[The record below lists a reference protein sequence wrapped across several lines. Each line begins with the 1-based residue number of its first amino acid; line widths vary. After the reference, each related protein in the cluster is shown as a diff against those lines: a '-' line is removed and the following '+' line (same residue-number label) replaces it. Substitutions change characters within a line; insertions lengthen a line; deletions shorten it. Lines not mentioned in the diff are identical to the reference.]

1 MEENKSGFSPRALFS
16 LAKKVIAV
24 PIHPAGIPFILG
36 FLAITFVFF
45 FIDESLGAFG
55 LILTAWCTYFF
66 RNPDRYTPADDNLI
80 IAPAD
85 GIVSMITQAEL
96 PAEITKG
103 DAADHLFSAPTVTRV
118 SIFLNVFD
126 VHVNRF
132 PVSGDVTQVIY
143 QPGKFLSADLDKASL
158 ENERSSIV
166 MKIKN
171 HASSIAFVQ
180 IAGLVARRIICNATV
195 GQSAKAGQVYGLI
208 RFGSRVD
215 IYLPAGVS
223 PLVSLGQRMIGGE
236 TVIADLSATAQT
248 ARLAEKR

>member
-1 MEENKSGFSPRALFS
+1 

-36 FLAITFVFF
+36 FLAVTFIFF
-45 FIDESLGAFG
+45 FIDETLGA
-55 LILTAWCTYFF
+55 LSLVLTAWCTYFF
-66 RNPDRYTPADDNLI
+66 RNPDRYTPADENLV

-85 GIVSMITQAEL
+85 GIVSMITETAL
-96 PAEITKG
+96 PPEITKG
-103 DAADHLFSAPTVTRV
+103 EQSDGLFAAETVTRV

-171 HASSIAFVQ
+171 QTSSIAFVQ

-195 GQSAKAGQVYGLI
+195 GQTAKAGQLYGLI

-215 IYLPAGVS
+215 LYLPKGIA
-223 PLVSLGQRMIGGE
+223 PMVSLGQRMIGGE
-236 TVIADLSATAQT
+236 TVIADLSATVQT
-248 ARLAEKR
+248 PRLAEKR